1 MAGNFLKQVS
11 LFLAYGK
18 EEFCA
23 WLAKFFGEKTKAN
36 FSEESS
42 NALHYMIEI
51 LCENL
56 TQDQADTYGLVLDA
70 YGLPY
75 FSRRSGGNW
84 EIWVDEAI
92 HDRALELIE
101 KYIEENQHI
110 SISDALETET
120 HQRTFT
126 GIWASLILMACS
138 ITVNMSGSVDRIVR
152 EYGAS
157 AYDILNGE
165 IYRTVTAL
173 MLHASYPHLAG
184 NMAGIAIFG
193 TAVCNITGAGVG
205 WLMIL
210 LTGILGNLANAAL
223 FRYGHISIGASTA
236 VFGAVGILAAY
247 QLNRK
252 IKIAGQR
259 MKAWLPLAGG
269 LALLGL
275 LGSSKHSD
283 LTAHL
288 FGFIAGICLGLL
300 YAQYLCYLLRKTHQI
315 YCMSVT
321 IATVVL
327 SWSRAIFP
335 AKP

>member
-1 MAGNFLKQVS
+1 
-11 LFLAYGK
+11 
-18 EEFCA
+18 
-23 WLAKFFGEKTKAN
+23 
-36 FSEESS
+36 
-42 NALHYMIEI
+42 MIEI
-51 LCENL
+51 LFENL

-70 YGLPY
+70 YGLTY
-75 FSRRSGGNW
+75 FIRRSGSNW
-84 EIWVDEAI
+84 GIWVDETI
-92 HDRALELIE
+92 HDRALELIAQ
-101 KYIEENQHI
+101 YIEENPHI
-110 SISDALETET
+110 SLSDEQETET
-120 HQRTFT
+120 HQKTFT

-138 ITVNMSGSVDRIVR
+138 IVVNMSGSVDTVVR

-157 AYDILNGE
+157 AYDILHGE

-173 MLHASYPHLAG
+173 MLHANYPHLAG

-193 TAVCNITGAGVG
+193 TAVCNVTGAGVG

-210 LTGILGNLANAAL
+210 LTGIFGNLANAAL

-236 VFGAVGILAAY
+236 VFGAIGILAAY
-247 QLNRK
+247 QLTRK
-252 IKIAGQR
+252 IKISGQR

-275 LGSSKHSD
+275 LGSSEHSD

-300 YAQYLCYLLRKTHQI
+300 YALYFCNLLEKRHQI
-315 YCMSVT
+315 YCMVAT
-321 IATVVL
+321 IGMVVL
-327 SWSRAIFP
+327 SWYRVLFP

>member
-1 MAGNFLKQVS
+1 
-11 LFLAYGK
+11 
-18 EEFCA
+18 
-23 WLAKFFGEKTKAN
+23 
-36 FSEESS
+36 
-42 NALHYMIEI
+42 MIEI

-70 YGLPY
+70 YGLTY
-75 FSRRSGGNW
+75 SIRRNGSTW
-84 EIWVDEAI
+84 EIWVDETI
-92 HDRALELIE
+92 HDRALELIAQ
-101 KYIEENQHI
+101 YIEENPHI
-110 SISDALETET
+110 SRSDAQETET

-138 ITVNMSGSVDRIVR
+138 IAVNMSGNVDTVVR

-157 AYDILNGE
+157 AYDILHGE

-193 TAVCNITGAGVG
+193 TAVCNVTGAGVG

-210 LTGILGNLANAAL
+210 LTGVFGNLANAAL

-236 VFGAVGILAAY
+236 VFGAIGILAAY
-247 QLNRK
+247 QLTRK
-252 IKIAGQR
+252 IKISGQR

-275 LGSSKHSD
+275 LGSSEHSD

-300 YAQYLCYLLRKTHQI
+300 YALYFCYVLEKRHQI
-315 YCMSVT
+315 YCMGVT
-321 IATVVL
+321 IGMVVL
-327 SWSRAIFP
+327 SWYRMLFP

>member
-1 MAGNFLKQVS
+1 
-11 LFLAYGK
+11 
-18 EEFCA
+18 
-23 WLAKFFGEKTKAN
+23 
-36 FSEESS
+36 
-42 NALHYMIEI
+42 MIEI

-75 FSRRSGGNW
+75 STIRSGSGW
-84 EIWVDEAI
+84 KILVDETI
-92 HDRALELIE
+92 HDRARDLVEQ
-101 KYIEENQHI
+101 YIEENQD
-110 SISDALETET
+110 SLLLDVQKTET
-120 HQRTFT
+120 YQRTFT
-126 GIWASLILMACS
+126 GIWVSLILMAIS
-138 ITVNMSGSVDRIVR
+138 IAVNMSGSVEKIVR

-157 AYDILNGE
+157 AYYILNGE

-184 NMAGIAIFG
+184 NMVGIAIFG
-193 TAVCNITGAGVG
+193 TAVCNITGTGVG

-247 QLNRK
+247 QLSRK
-252 IKIAGQR
+252 LKIAGQR

-288 FGFIAGICLGLL
+288 FGFIAGIFLGLI
-300 YAQYLCYLLRKTHQI
+300 YDMYLCYLLEKKHQI
-315 YCMSVT
+315 YCMGLT
-321 IATVVL
+321 IGTVVL
-327 SWSRAIFP
+327 SWSRALFS

>member
-1 MAGNFLKQVS
+1 
-11 LFLAYGK
+11 
-18 EEFCA
+18 
-23 WLAKFFGEKTKAN
+23 
-36 FSEESS
+36 
-42 NALHYMIEI
+42 MIEI

-70 YGLPY
+70 YGIPY
-75 FSRRSGGNW
+75 STIRSGSGW
-84 EIWVDEAI
+84 KILVDKTI
-92 HDRALELIE
+92 HDRARDLVEQ
-101 KYIEENQHI
+101 YIEENQD
-110 SISDALETET
+110 SLLPDVQKTET
-120 HQRTFT
+120 YQRTFT
-126 GIWASLILMACS
+126 GIWVSLILMACS
-138 ITVNMSGSVDRIVR
+138 IAVNMSGSVDKIVR

-157 AYDILNGE
+157 SYYILNGE

-184 NMAGIAIFG
+184 NMVGIAIFG

-205 WLMIL
+205 WLLIL

-247 QLNRK
+247 QLSRK
-252 IKIAGQR
+252 MKIAGQR

-288 FGFIAGICLGLL
+288 FGFIAGVFLGLI
-300 YAQYLCYLLRKTHQI
+300 YDRHLCYLLKRRHQI
-315 YCMSVT
+315 YFMGLT
-321 IATVVL
+321 IGTVVL
-327 SWSRAIFP
+327 SWSRALFS